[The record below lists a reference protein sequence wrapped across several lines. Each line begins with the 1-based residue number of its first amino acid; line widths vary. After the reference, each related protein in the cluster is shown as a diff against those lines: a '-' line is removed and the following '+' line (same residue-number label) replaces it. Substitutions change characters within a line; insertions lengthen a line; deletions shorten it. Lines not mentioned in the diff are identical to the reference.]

1 MSQLDSPDHP
11 AKGTPSRDEAAIEG
25 LGYHPAYRRVFKTL
39 GSVGAVLS
47 VASPNGVFVTSYYQ
61 FVYAGYWGLSWGWII
76 PAILMVSQPLAV
88 AELCSAMPVNGA
100 FYWWTAALGPK
111 RVSRVLSFVAGW
123 INCIALI
130 TSLASF
136 SYAVASSWAIIISM
150 LHPDWI
156 PTNAQI
162 MGVAMGL
169 VILWGFLGALRME
182 KFTWLFIIT
191 TSIVVLINL
200 TYVVALPTTHSVQ
213 DRRFATG
220 AQVFGEYTNFSLWNK
235 GVAVPMSMF
244 TAAWVITGWQAPA
257 FIVEETQNAQITAPK
272 AIITSYASIAIGG
285 AIVSLVTAFC
295 TSDITAAATEP
306 SGNPMFI
313 LVVDHWGLKLG
324 AAFLMTL
331 MSTIAMGGPSLLLT
345 SASQVAAFA
354 RDGGLPFPHV
364 FSYIHPRTNMP
375 VATMG
380 LLVVGALLI
389 LLFSLSVVARTII
402 YSLAVIANMMTYALP
417 ILLRLTC
424 SHRFVPGPFNYGRLS
439 KPIHLWAL
447 LVMVYFV
454 IMECFPAS
462 PVWDAESFNY
472 NWAILCGLLLV
483 SMALWFGIRPRY
495 TKFDLQIINGQ
506 MQQRGHTFI
515 DSQVGDADEQGSRGK
530 VSRKHDV

>member
-1 MSQLDSPDHP
+1 
-11 AKGTPSRDEAAIEG
+11 
-25 LGYHPAYRRVFKTL
+25 
-39 GSVGAVLS
+39 
-47 VASPNGVFVTSYYQ
+47 
-61 FVYAGYWGLSWGWII
+61 
-76 PAILMVSQPLAV
+76 
-88 AELCSAMPVNGA
+88 
-100 FYWWTAALGPK
+100 
-111 RVSRVLSFVAGW
+111 
-123 INCIALI
+123 
-130 TSLASF
+130 
-136 SYAVASSWAIIISM
+136 
-150 LHPDWI
+150 
-156 PTNAQI
+156 
-162 MGVAMGL
+162 
-169 VILWGFLGALRME
+169 
-182 KFTWLFIIT
+182 
-191 TSIVVLINL
+191 
-200 TYVVALPTTHSVQ
+200 
-213 DRRFATG
+213 
-220 AQVFGEYTNFSLWNK
+220 
-235 GVAVPMSMF
+235 
-244 TAAWVITGWQAPA
+244 
-257 FIVEETQNAQITAPK
+257 
-272 AIITSYASIAIGG
+272 
-285 AIVSLVTAFC
+285 
-295 TSDITAAATEP
+295 
-306 SGNPMFI
+306 MFI
-313 LVVDHWGLKLG
+313 LVIDHWGLKLG

-417 ILLRLTC
+417 IFLRLTC

-447 LVMVYFV
+447 LTMVYLV
-454 IMECFPAS
+454 VMECFPAS

-483 SMALWFGIRPRY
+483 SMALWFGIGPRY

-515 DSQVGDADEQGSRGK
+515 DGQVDNADEQGSRGK

>member
-61 FVYAGYWGLSWGWII
+61 FVYGGYWGLSWGWII

-100 FYWWTAALGPK
+100 FYWWAAALGPK

-123 INCIALI
+123 INCISLI

-136 SYAVASSWAIIISM
+136 SYAVASSWAVIISM
-150 LHPDWI
+150 LHPQWI

-169 VILWGFLGALRME
+169 VILWGLLGALRME

-257 FIVEETQNAQITAPK
+257 FIVEETQNAQITAPR
-272 AIITSYASIAIGG
+272 AIITSYSSIAIGG

-295 TSDITAAATEP
+295 TSDITAAATDP

-313 LVVDHWGLKLG
+313 LVIDHWGLKLG

-417 ILLRLTC
+417 IFLRLTC

-447 LVMVYFV
+447 LTMVYLV
-454 IMECFPAS
+454 VMECFPAS

-483 SMALWFGIRPRY
+483 SMALWFGIGPRY

-515 DSQVGDADEQGSRGK
+515 DGQVDNADEQGSRGK